1 MSQKGKNKKWRSAGL
16 YALLAIVLISLATTF
31 LGTRPAERLEIS
43 YSDLISRVE
52 RGEVSKVL
60 VETAPDVEKCVETE
74 TVVCI
79 FLKFPL
85 TLDDP
90 RTSPQTQAMSPTQGI
105 PLTGHWI
112 PASYTSFQRTL
123 GCGKENQM
131 RAFNLMGSLLG
142 RR

>member
-60 VETAPDVEKCVETE
+60 VETAPDGRQVAIAEAE
-74 TVVCI
+74 I
-79 FLKFPL
+79 
-85 TLDDP
+85 
-90 RTSPQTQAMSPTQGI
+90 
-105 PLTGHWI
+105 
-112 PASYTSFQRTL
+112 
-123 GCGKENQM
+123 NN
-131 RAFNLMGSLLG
+131 RATPVQVNLPPPYP
-142 RR
+142 